1 MAGEGADHKQDV
13 SAELALQRFCTA
25 DRHNFGALDFVEYHE
40 LALRGIIV
48 LLTDEVMRSVGLS
61 KIDQTIVFLIQLGV
75 LFSLFAFLFFG
86 VQGFHEGSAPGT
98 MTALPVFASV
108 LVSIAES
115 SYFEVRRKRLSPANI
130 MRQISLAER
139 TLLRKW

>member
-1 MAGEGADHKQDV
+1 M
-13 SAELALQRFCTA
+13 
-25 DRHNFGALDFVEYHE
+25 
-40 LALRGIIV
+40 

-86 VQGFHEGSAPGT
+86 VQGFHEGTAPGT